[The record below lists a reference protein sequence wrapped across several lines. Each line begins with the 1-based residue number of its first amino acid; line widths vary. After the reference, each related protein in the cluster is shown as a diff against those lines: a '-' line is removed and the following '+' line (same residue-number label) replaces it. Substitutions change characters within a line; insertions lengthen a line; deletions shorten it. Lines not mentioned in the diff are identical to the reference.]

1 MRFGPCHAPLE
12 AKHLAAAAT
21 RTTTASRPLLENQMK
36 VKHAAPAALLD
47 PTRAHTRRS
56 LKGRP
61 CVRSGSRYPR
71 EVLHSE
77 TTPVA
82 SASAARSG
90 VSIDPFAS
98 GHHARVPSSGRWG
111 SQTACASGYAV
122 SFLPLRL
129 ARNLQFDNRPEDR
142 LELLQLPLDLDQ

>member
-1 MRFGPCHAPLE
+1 MIGGFAMDAGNAFRPMS
-12 AKHLAAAAT
+12 
-21 RTTTASRPLLENQMK
+21 RASRGKTPGRSGDEDDDREPA
-36 VKHAAPAALLD
+36 VTREAPAALLD

-61 CVRSGSRYPR
+61 CVRAGSRYPR

-90 VSIDPFAS
+90 VSIDPFAT

-111 SQTACASGYAV
+111 FQTS
-122 SFLPLRL
+122 LRERICCL
-129 ARNLQFDNRPEDR
+129 VLSPAARPQPPIR
-142 LELLQLPLDLDQ
+142 

>member
-71 EVLHSE
+71 EVLRSE

-111 SQTACASGYAV
+111 SQTSLRERICCLV
-122 SFLPLRL
+122 LTLRL

>member
-1 MRFGPCHAPLE
+1 MVPRGP
-12 AKHLAAAAT
+12 AAT
-21 RTTTASRPLLENQMK
+21 PMIGGFAMDAGNAFRPMSRASRGKTPGRSGDEDDDREPA
-36 VKHAAPAALLD
+36 VTREAPAALLD

-61 CVRSGSRYPR
+61 CVRAGSRYPR

-77 TTPVA
+77 TTPMA

-90 VSIDPFAS
+90 VSIDPFAT

-111 SQTACASGYAV
+111 SQT
-122 SFLPLRL
+122 
-129 ARNLQFDNRPEDR
+129 
-142 LELLQLPLDLDQ
+142 